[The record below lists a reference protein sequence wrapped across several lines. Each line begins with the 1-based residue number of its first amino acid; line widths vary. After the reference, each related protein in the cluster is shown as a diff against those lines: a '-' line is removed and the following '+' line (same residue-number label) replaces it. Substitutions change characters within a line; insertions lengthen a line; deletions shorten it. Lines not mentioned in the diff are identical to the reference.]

1 MLFTTSMYNVNEKQ
15 VQKYRQ
21 AALGFPS
28 MVSKRPGR
36 SSTFP
41 SSGAEE
47 GALSDVDQSSPKYSA
62 CSLTKGSCS
71 AHRRRPEL
79 VGLLR

>member
-1 MLFTTSMYNVNEKQ
+1 MLFTTSTYNVNEKQ

-47 GALSDVDQSSPKYSA
+47 GVLSDVDQP
-62 CSLTKGSCS
+62 
-71 AHRRRPEL
+71 
-79 VGLLR
+79 

>member
-1 MLFTTSMYNVNEKQ
+1 MLFTTSTYNVNETQ

-21 AALGFPS
+21 AALGFLS
-28 MVSKRPGR
+28 MVSKRLGR

-47 GALSDVDQSSPKYSA
+47 GVLSDVDQP
-62 CSLTKGSCS
+62 
-71 AHRRRPEL
+71 
-79 VGLLR
+79 